1 MLRQRNSLP
10 FLAGLGVWLAVAAIF
25 LYTNLASA
33 QQTSTAS
40 TLVTPELT
48 AVGGESAVNFAV
60 NPIAGLIAYTW
71 QDKKPSL

>member
-40 TLVTPELT
+40 TLAAPELT
-48 AVGGESAVNFAV
+48 AESSLP
-60 NPIAGLIAYTW
+60 NPPPPLKTQYN
-71 QDKKPSL
+71 

>member
-40 TLVTPELT
+40 TLAAPELT
-48 AVGGESAVNFAV
+48 AVGGENAVE
-60 NPIAGLIAYTW
+60 
-71 QDKKPSL
+71 